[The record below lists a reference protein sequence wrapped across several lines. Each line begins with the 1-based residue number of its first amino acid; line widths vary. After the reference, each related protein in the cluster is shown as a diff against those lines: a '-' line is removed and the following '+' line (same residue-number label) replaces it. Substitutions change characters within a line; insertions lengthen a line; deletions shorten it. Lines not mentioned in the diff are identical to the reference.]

1 MAYPNTSAGVYDQD
15 QDMGPRG
22 ATVVS
27 SIAAIV
33 VESAKGD
40 TEEWTWVFDKQEL
53 LDKYGIKSF
62 GKYGFGMH
70 CAEHH
75 LSESRIL
82 VKRVVDAKTAL
93 TAGAYLSV
101 DDMGASVPVMKL
113 VNFDDETN
121 TPKGV
126 VGNPMKT
133 IGFNAGQAG
142 IENVLL
148 FVCATSAGAWSK
160 SVSVRFRPSAPL
172 GTEVGEFSDAKHFY
186 VDVFLNFVGSAS
198 VPVES
203 FLCSRSNELDGMN
216 SQMFV
221 EDRINGISQYIK
233 VKNNPLAPL
242 VEFHSEVFEW
252 LDGGEDGK
260 RPDSKAII
268 EAWDGVEDVE
278 TLDVQILIGA
288 GYTDPLVQQAIIKK
302 AELRGDAVAILDIPR
317 EHQATARAVNYRNNT
332 LNVSNSY
339 GTMYAPWCEITDDVT
354 GKKFYCPPSG
364 LVAAKYAFTD
374 RTRAYYWAPAGIVR
388 GQLSVSNLERK
399 YGKQERNALERA
411 QINVIRR
418 IPGRG
423 FVIFDQQTLLMD
435 ATGYQNINV
444 RRLVNGIK
452 SIIRKSFLPSVFNP
466 NDSFERLKVKNLVD
480 DEANKAVD
488 GRGIT
493 DFITICDERN
503 NTTAVIA
510 NNDMKVDF
518 IVDPTLPAKRVHLG
532 ADIRN
537 VGQGSSVTFNEGV

>member
-15 QDMGPRG
+15 QDLSTRSPS
-22 ATVVS
+22 VIS

-33 VESAKGD
+33 VESAKGN
-40 TEEWTWVFDKQEL
+40 TEEWTWVYDEQEL
-53 LDKYGIKSF
+53 LDKFGIKSF

-75 LSESRIL
+75 LTESRIL

-101 DDMGASVPVMKL
+101 DDTSARVPVMKL

-121 TPKGV
+121 TPTGV
-126 VGNPMKT
+126 VGNPMDT
-133 IGFNAGQAG
+133 IGFTVGTPG
-142 IENVLL
+142 VENVLMM
-148 FVCATSAGAWSK
+148 VCATSAGEWSK
-160 SVSVRFRPSAPL
+160 SVSVRFRPSAPQ
-172 GTEVGEFSDAKHFY
+172 GTKVGEFSNAKHFY
-186 VDVFLNFVGSAS
+186 VDVFVNFVGSAS

-203 FLCSRSNELDGMN
+203 FLCSRSAELDGMG

-233 VKNNPLAPL
+233 VKNNSLAPL
-242 VEFHSEVFEW
+242 VEFHTEVFEW
-252 LDGGEDGK
+252 LDGGADGV
-260 RPDSKAII
+260 RPSTSAII
-268 EAWDGVEDVE
+268 AGWEGIEDIE
-278 TLDVQILIGA
+278 TFDVQILIGA
-288 GYTDPLVQQAIIKK
+288 GYTNPLVHQAIINK
-302 AELRGDAVAILDIPR
+302 AEARGDAMAVLDIPL
-317 EHQATARAVNYRNNT
+317 EMQQTARAVNYRNNI

-339 GTMYAPWCEITDDVT
+339 GAMYAPWGEITDNVT
-354 GKKFYCPPSG
+354 GKKFMCPPSG
-364 LVAAKYAFTD
+364 MVAAKYAFTD
-374 RTRAYYWAPAGIVR
+374 RTRAYYWAPAGLVR
-388 GQLSVSNLERK
+388 GQLNVSGLSYK
-399 YGKQERNALERA
+399 YNKQERNALDQA
-411 QINVIRR
+411 QINVIRK

-423 FVIFDQQTLLMD
+423 YVIFDQQTLQSF
-435 ATGYQNINV
+435 ASGFQNINV

-480 DEANKAVD
+480 EEAEKAVA

-518 IVDPTLPAKRVHLG
+518 IVDPTIPAKRVHLG

-537 VGQGSSVTFNEGV
+537 VGQGSAVTFNEGA